1 MIESVETMSKRP
13 PRGVGRL
20 AAQSSAL
27 FLCDMQEKFRR
38 TIQFYPQVIEV
49 ARRLLEAA
57 KVLQLPVVVTE
68 QYPKGLGHT
77 VAELNVGK
85 FPTFPK
91 TQFSML
97 IPDVEN
103 HLKSLPEVKSVILCG
118 LETQACVLQTVFDL
132 VERDYDVHVVADAVS
147 SRSMVDRM
155 FALER
160 IKDAG
165 GFVTTSESVLLMLC
179 KDAANPH
186 FKEIQKLI
194 NEPAPDSG
202 LLVQRSDEGTPV

>member
-1 MIESVETMSKRP
+1 MSKGRN
-13 PRGVGRL
+13 VGRV
-20 AAQSSAL
+20 AVQSSAL

-49 ARRLLEAA
+49 ARRMLEAA
-57 KVLQLPVVVTE
+57 KILQLPVIVTE

-77 VAELNVGK
+77 VTELNVDK
-85 FPTFPK
+85 CPIFPK

-97 IPDVEN
+97 VPDVEK
-103 HLKSLPEVKSVILCG
+103 HLKALPQVKSVILCG
-118 LETQACVLQTVFDL
+118 IETQACVLQTVFDL
-132 VERDYDVHVVADAVS
+132 LDKNYDVHVVADAVS

-155 FALER
+155 FALQR

-165 GFVTTSESVLLMLC
+165 GFITTSESVMLMLC
-179 KDAANPH
+179 RDAASPH

-202 LLVQRSDEGTPV
+202 LLSQRIDEGTPV